1 MKIVIK
7 NAKVIDNGSKWHH
20 QTVDFLILDG
30 LITKIEKNINEED
43 ATIITSEELCV
54 SPGWVDFKAH
64 FSDPGNEHKETISS
78 GLLAAAAGG
87 FTHVGVVPSTQPPID
102 SKAQVEYLLNRAANQ
117 PVTLHPIGCITKEMK
132 GQQLAEMFDMH
143 QSGVQWFS
151 DDMQSHDAGILHRA
165 LLYIQHFNGK
175 IISFNS
181 NASIAAHGIVNE
193 GIASTRTGLKADA
206 AVSEALAIQQSIALV
221 EYTNSSIHLSGI
233 SSKEGLEL
241 IRKAKKKGL
250 KISADVHL
258 MNLCFTEEE
267 VLDFDSNYKVL
278 PVLRTI
284 EDRLALIEG
293 VKDGTIDAIVSDHR
307 PSDPEEKEI
316 EFDYASF
323 GTIQLQSMYAALEK
337 HTDLGTE
344 KIVELLSCNARNIFG
359 IEQKKI
365 AVGQMADITL
375 FDPSKKW
382 IFDKTTVSSPYYFSP
397 FLDQE
402 FQGKVIGIIN
412 NKQLHLN

>member
-64 FSDPGNEHKETISS
+64 FSDPGNEHKETVSS

-365 AVGQMADITL
+365 AVGQLADITL